1 MESRVSPL
9 LRPYLS
15 LLILIPSSENDNMEE
30 FRNMVHSVN
39 TTTLEP
45 EDFLSDNVY
54 IYRRDTGQ
62 IEIA

>member
-15 LLILIPSSENDNMEE
+15 LFILIPMKEGDDINELKV
-30 FRNMVHSVN
+30 MVHSVN
-39 TTTLEP
+39 TEMLEP

-54 IYRRDTGQ
+54 IYRRSTGQ